1 MTSTTQVQ
9 VCHARFTGSAR
20 MARALRHASTC
31 VWMVLVSMTGANCD
45 AGGYHERDDEGPL
58 ILEPSNVT
66 ILGTSSA
73 IAVVQDLEP
82 LPDGS
87 VWVLNSIEPF
97 FIGFNARGDI
107 THEYGQA
114 GGGPEEFRAPR
125 GFVTG
130 GIAGEAWAFDGPRNA
145 IIEVSRPAAAWS
157 EIQLPREHIRPGQV
171 IGGRDLTD
179 NRVRLARLGDEV
191 IIPRT
196 TGSMDAGMLSFWLAI
211 WGADLLALD
220 LETDSVRTL
229 LSLRNVL
236 GDPTGNLEMT
246 RFPPFPIWFRLWAV
260 CGDELRVYDRP
271 GNRIRAFANDGTEL
285 PAMPLPPPRFTT
297 VTHREFGRAVL
308 GLIMA
313 EQMGAVGGQVSPEDS
328 LRVLNQALA
337 NAQGEPEQLAHY
349 LPRYVDFRCEPG
361 GTLWLLP
368 LDLEL
373 GGLRGGPAW
382 LRIRPDGTTREV
394 RFPERFDPYR
404 FTAERVWGVQRD
416 ELDVAS
422 IAWIELPDT

>member
-1 MTSTTQVQ
+1 MTSTTQDHDSRSRFVRSAP
-9 VCHARFTGSAR
+9 VAGVHRPAMGCVGVLLATMMTASCEAARNQEGDEAG
-20 MARALRHASTC
+20 
-31 VWMVLVSMTGANCD
+31 VLV
-45 AGGYHERDDEGPL
+45 
-58 ILEPSNVT
+58 LEPSNVT

-73 IAVVQDLEP
+73 IAVVQDVEP
-82 LPDGS
+82 LPDGR

-97 FIGFNARGDI
+97 FIGFDARGEV

-130 GIAGEAWAFDGPRNA
+130 GIAGEAWAFDWPRNA
-145 IIEVSRPAAAWS
+145 IIEISQPDDTWS
-157 EIQLPREHIRPGQV
+157 EIALPGEHVRPGQV

-179 NRVRLARLGDEV
+179 NRVRLARLGGEV

-196 TGSMDAGMLSFWLAI
+196 TGTMDAGMLSFWLAI

-229 LSLRNVL
+229 LSLGEVL

-246 RFPPFPIWFRLWAV
+246 GFPPFPIWFRLWAV
-260 CGDELRVYDRP
+260 CGEELRVYDRL
-271 GNRIRAFANDGTEL
+271 GNQVRAFSSDGTEL
-285 PAMPLPPPRFTT
+285 AATPLPPPRFTT

-328 LRVLNQALA
+328 LRILNQALA
-337 NAQGEPEQLAHY
+337 NSQGEPEQLAQF
-349 LPRYVDFRCEPG
+349 LPRYVDFRCEPD
-361 GTLWLLP
+361 GTLWLRP

-382 LRIRPDGTTREV
+382 LRVRRDGTTHEV

-422 IAWIELPDT
+422 IAWIELSDS